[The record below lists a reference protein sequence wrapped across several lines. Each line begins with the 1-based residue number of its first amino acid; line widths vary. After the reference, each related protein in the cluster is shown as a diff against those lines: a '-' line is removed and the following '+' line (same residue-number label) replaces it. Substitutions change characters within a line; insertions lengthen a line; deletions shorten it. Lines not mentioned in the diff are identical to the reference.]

1 MSRII
6 VVSEL
11 FYPDGTSTAHILT
24 KIADHLHNEHEIL
37 VLAGPE
43 SYGTDNIKG
52 LSIGDKP
59 YPIKRVSIGEYDKN
73 QLCSRA
79 FRLFSTSLKLGN
91 LLWKNSKKGDY
102 VLIVTNPAPFII
114 IASIIKK
121 LRRFKLNILVHDVFP
136 ENAVVAGV
144 VKSQKNL
151 AYKTVQ
157 YLFSKAYQSADNIVV
172 LGRDMK
178 EIFKEKFKR
187 KRRKPYISIIENWAD
202 PLPKNFNAEQKTD
215 HKIRILYAGNI
226 GRCQGLEHFLE
237 IYEKV
242 ANPNVQLILRGGGA
256 MVPEIKKMIDK
267 SNSQVE
273 LGGIYSREEQFDI
286 LSSCDIAL
294 VTLAEGMYGLG
305 VPSKSYNIMASGK
318 PILFIG
324 NPESEIALT
333 IKEKN
338 LGFVFDNHDV
348 EGLGNW
354 LSKLSSN
361 DIIDFEI
368 KGANAIKAATNEYSE
383 KAILLKYSHLFSD
396 K

>member
-1 MSRII
+1 M
-6 VVSEL
+6 
-11 FYPDGTSTAHILT
+11 
-24 KIADHLHNEHEIL
+24 
-37 VLAGPE
+37 
-43 SYGTDNIKG
+43 
-52 LSIGDKP
+52 
-59 YPIKRVSIGEYDKN
+59 
-73 QLCSRA
+73 
-79 FRLFSTSLKLGN
+79 
-91 LLWKNSKKGDY
+91 
-102 VLIVTNPAPFII
+102 
-114 IASIIKK
+114 
-121 LRRFKLNILVHDVFP
+121 NILVHDVFP
-136 ENAVVAGV
+136 ENAVAAGV
-144 VKSQKNL
+144 VKSQKNF
-151 AYKTVQ
+151 AYRIVR
-157 YLFSKAYQSADNIVV
+157 YIFSKAYQSADTIIV

-178 EIFKEKFKR
+178 EIFETKFKR
-187 KRRKPYISIIENWAD
+187 KRRTPNIRIIENWAD
-202 PLPKNFNAEQKTD
+202 PLPENFNAAQKTD

-226 GRCQGLEHFLE
+226 GRCQGLERFLE

-256 MVPEIKKMIDK
+256 MVPEIKKMIDR
-267 SNSQVE
+267 SNSQVV

-294 VTLAEGMYGLG
+294 VTLADGMYGLG

-338 LGFVFDNHDV
+338 LGYVFDNHDV
-348 EGLGNW
+348 EGLECW

-361 DIIDFEI
+361 DIIDFET

-383 KAILLKYSHLFSD
+383 KAILLKYSHLFSN